1 MPVAGKFLHFS
12 LVSKDLEALT
22 QEMVNVPNKLYTV
35 LRYFN
40 GGLCDLIYSTYL
52 GLKLILVLIKVS
64 YNLTL
69 QLIMS
74 RFFILSVLLKVFVE
88 PLFICLVALSSIS
101 LLYQIINSSKLY
113 EGGLDDISSI

>member
-1 MPVAGKFLHFS
+1 
-12 LVSKDLEALT
+12 
-22 QEMVNVPNKLYTV
+22 MVNVPNKLNTV

-40 GGLCDLIYSTYL
+40 GGLFDLIYSTYL

-74 RFFILSVLLKVFVE
+74 RFFILSVFLKVLVK
-88 PLFICLVALSSIS
+88 PLFDILIALSRTSS
-101 LLYQIINSSKLY
+101 LYQIIIHLRDSKVVWP
-113 EGGLDDISSI
+113 IFS